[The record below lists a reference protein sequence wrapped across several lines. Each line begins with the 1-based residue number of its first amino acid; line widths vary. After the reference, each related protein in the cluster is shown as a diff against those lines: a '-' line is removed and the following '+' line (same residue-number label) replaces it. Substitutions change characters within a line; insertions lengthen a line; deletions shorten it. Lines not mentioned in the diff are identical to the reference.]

1 MHCGY
6 QVKMGAASIL
16 LSGLLNDISEL
27 YAEVTDSAFLPRLV
41 QCMQKWIPIEHAYIL
56 EFERGLQ
63 PRQLLIADS
72 GYDHDLSEYL
82 NGLYLLDP
90 YYDLYENQNKTGVF
104 KLNVEDWDEYSGAEI
119 YKRYWRRVMGNNE
132 VAGLYEISDGRCVH
146 VSFMIQTEDDQLVQD
161 AVELM
166 KLLETN
172 FRTLFKLHFRT
183 YSPQLEG
190 DEKTRRD
197 LHFAVRDVLENFGRD
212 HLSDRERQIVQLLL
226 KGHSAKSI
234 ATLLNI
240 SPGTVG
246 VHRSNIY
253 QKLEVGSQGD
263 LFSKFVANL
272 TNLQ

>member
-6 QVKMGAASIL
+6 QIRMGAASIL
-16 LSGLLNDISEL
+16 LSDLLDDLAEL
-27 YAEVTDSAFLPRLV
+27 YPEATENQFLTRLV
-41 QCMQKWIPIEHAYIL
+41 QCMQKWIPIEHVYIL

-90 YYDLYENQNKTGVF
+90 YYDLYENQKKTGVF
-104 KLNVEDWDEYSGAEI
+104 KLNVEDWDAYSGTET

-132 VAGLYEISDGRCVH
+132 IAGLYETSDGRCVH

-166 KLLETN
+166 KLLESN
-172 FRTLFKLHFRT
+172 FCALFKLHFHT
-183 YSPQLEG
+183 NGPKFGS
-190 DEKTRRD
+190 DETTRRD
-197 LHFAVRDVLENFGRD
+197 LHATVREVLENFGRD
-212 HLSDRERQIVQLLL
+212 FLSDREQQIVQLLL

-234 ATLLNI
+234 ANLLNI